1 MLTAV
6 TRLRRW
12 AERLALV
19 MNYAAGWGFV
29 ACALFVTFDVVA
41 RSTVGTSS
49 QATVEVTGY
58 MLAFG
63 LSWALA
69 HTLARRNHIRVDV
82 LINRMPLGLR
92 QYLHVFALTLLA
104 VFVLFAAWAAWQLVE
119 ESVLFQ
125 AVDTSALK
133 VPLVLPQGLWLFGI
147 CVLALH
153 VVILLAE
160 SVLLLSGRRAGDID
174 RLLGSRTIDDE
185 AEEALEAVAMA
196 HEGER

>member
-1 MLTAV
+1 
-6 TRLRRW
+6 
-12 AERLALV
+12 

-41 RSTVGTSS
+41 RSTIGTSS
-49 QATVEVTGY
+49 KATVEVTGY

-82 LINRMPLGLR
+82 LINRMPPGVR
-92 QYLHVFALTLLA
+92 QYLHVFALILLA
-104 VFVLFAAWAAWQLVE
+104 VFVLFAAWSAWQLVE
-119 ESVLFQ
+119 ESLLFQ

-133 VPLVLPQGLWLFGI
+133 IPLILPQGLWLSGI
-147 CVLALH
+147 GVLALY

-160 SVLLLSGRRAGDID
+160 AILLLVSGRADDID

-185 AEEALEAVAMA
+185 AEEALQAVSMA
-196 HEGER
+196 QEGDR